1 MEARKVRWLL
11 LGVTSLACSGRYD
24 VGHMDATGA
33 TAGVGVNRGAAGG
46 AAPGGA
52 ATASMAGSAGMVP
65 GGGVGS
71 SSASYVTADCLSASE
86 PEPLAGPFA
95 TPAVVWDRVAR
106 LSWGAA
112 APPPPSDLP
121 ATTTYEWASS
131 LAVTEIVAAHTTLGD
146 APGVEDF
153 LRQWLG
159 LDAQASFGV
168 RWGRLLPVPK
178 PVLGTL
184 LSTSVAPLHTG
195 IFAEP
200 SWLSTYTTI
209 SARGEIIERSLVA
222 ARIPPQPDGLETPPR
237 NPDLTDRQA
246 LEAQTVAPPCAGC
259 HRWMDPSGYAL
270 GHFAADG
277 SYRAL
282 DRGAP
287 IDTTG
292 SRMPNSGNATIEFDG
307 IEDFGQKYADTCE
320 ATRGFSTAF
329 LLAALVI
336 NQAPAEQ
343 EAELLEASE
352 SRVQQA
358 FIAGGR
364 TYLALVKAYV
374 PSPAGLRP

>member
-1 MEARKVRWLL
+1 MEARKVGWLL
-11 LGVTSLACSGRYD
+11 LGVTLLACSGRYD
-24 VGHMDATGA
+24 VGGMDATGA
-33 TAGVGVNRGAAGG
+33 TAGVGGDRGPAGG
-46 AAPGGA
+46 AAPA
-52 ATASMAGSAGMVP
+52 SAFTPSMAGSTGMVP
-65 GGGVGS
+65 VGGVGS
-71 SSASYVTADCLSASE
+71 SSTSYVTADCLSASE

-95 TPAVVWDRVAR
+95 APAVVWGRVAR
-106 LSWGAA
+106 LIWGAA

-121 ATTTYEWASS
+121 ATTTYEWAGS

-146 APGVEDF
+146 APGVDDF

-159 LDAQASFGV
+159 LDAQAPFGV
-168 RWGRLLPVPK
+168 RWGRVVPVPK

-184 LSTSVAPLHTG
+184 LSTSISPLHTG
-195 IFAEP
+195 IFTEP
-200 SWLSTYTTI
+200 SWLSKYTTI
-209 SARGEIIERSLVA
+209 SARGASIERSLFA
-222 ARIPPQPDGLETPPR
+222 IQIPPEPDGLDTPPS
-237 NPDLTDRQA
+237 NSNLTDRQA
-246 LEAQTVAPPCAGC
+246 LEVQVASPPCAAC
-259 HRWMDPSGYAL
+259 HRVVDPAGYAL

-282 DRGAP
+282 DHGAP

-292 SRMPNSGNATIEFDG
+292 SRSANGSNTAIEFDG

-336 NQAPAEQ
+336 NQARPEQ
-343 EAELLEASE
+343 EAALLEASE

-374 PSPAGLRP
+374 QSPAGLRP